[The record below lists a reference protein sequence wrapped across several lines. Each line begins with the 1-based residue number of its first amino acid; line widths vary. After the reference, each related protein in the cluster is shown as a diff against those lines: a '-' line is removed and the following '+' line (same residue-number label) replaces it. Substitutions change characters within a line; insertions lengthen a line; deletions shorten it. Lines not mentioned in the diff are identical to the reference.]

1 MAKEEVN
8 YDEATQKL
16 LLQYLV
22 SNETL
27 YTQSQNILNPDYWN
41 PSLRRAARFVIDYT
55 SEYNSLPTTEQI
67 KAETKLDLPRLENT
81 DKQSKWFL
89 STIENFCRHKAM
101 EALII
106 DGPGLLEKGDYAA
119 IEQRSKENVMISLQ
133 KDIGTNY
140 FDDPLARLEKMRD
153 RTNMTSTGWRDIDGK
168 LYGGMNRGELTF
180 FVGGPGTGKSLF
192 LQNLALNWMEM
203 GKNVVYISLELS
215 EELVGLRFDAMITG
229 MGTRDIFKEMNNVAT
244 ELGMIGK
251 FGKDGHKWGKLNI
264 KKMPEAGTTVN
275 DIRAYLK
282 EYELQTG
289 IRPDAI
295 CVDYLDL
302 LYPNSKKVDINSAFN
317 KDKYTSE
324 ELRGL
329 AAEWNILCATA
340 SQLNRNS
347 VQEQNFDASHI
358 AGGISKINTAD
369 NVLGIF
375 TSQSMKENGE
385 YQIQFLKTRSS
396 SGVGSKVYLQF
407 DKTSL
412 RIIDSE
418 NGEEGTSQSSG
429 MAGVAKLLEKRKV
442 ETTVVPTEKTQNK
455 ASTDVIARM
464 RALGA
469 AKSNE

>member
-180 FVGGPGTGKSLF
+180 FVGGPG
-192 LQNLALNWMEM
+192 
-203 GKNVVYISLELS
+203 
-215 EELVGLRFDAMITG
+215 
-229 MGTRDIFKEMNNVAT
+229 
-244 ELGMIGK
+244 
-251 FGKDGHKWGKLNI
+251 
-264 KKMPEAGTTVN
+264 
-275 DIRAYLK
+275 
-282 EYELQTG
+282 
-289 IRPDAI
+289 
-295 CVDYLDL
+295 CV
-302 LYPNSKKVDINSAFN
+302 N
-317 KDKYTSE
+317 KDT
-324 ELRGL
+324 LV
-329 AAEWNILCATA
+329 NIVRLKKLC
-340 SQLNRNS
+340 
-347 VQEQNFDASHI
+347 
-358 AGGISKINTAD
+358 
-369 NVLGIF
+369 
-375 TSQSMKENGE
+375 
-385 YQIQFLKTRSS
+385 
-396 SGVGSKVYLQF
+396 
-407 DKTSL
+407 
-412 RIIDSE
+412 
-418 NGEEGTSQSSG
+418 
-429 MAGVAKLLEKRKV
+429 
-442 ETTVVPTEKTQNK
+442 
-455 ASTDVIARM
+455 
-464 RALGA
+464 
-469 AKSNE
+469 